1 LAQVSG
7 DWLAIREASHFLG
20 VHIGTVR
27 EWADA
32 GVIASYRTPGGHR
45 RFSLSDLQKFLEQ
58 RRKSSIKEPTH
69 AESALKRVRV
79 ELQRVRG
86 ELQAHPHSDWLQPSQ
101 TLADTTDR
109 AQQRE
114 FGQRLLSFVVAFAE
128 EPSQREQLLT
138 EGRRVAQDYGRTLVA
153 SGFSAG
159 NAARATIHFRQ
170 LILKTVLEGQLGA
183 RTGDEEDARLFQ
195 RVSSFIDEILL
206 AIVESYP

>member
-1 LAQVSG
+1 MAQVSG

-45 RFSLSDLQKFLEQ
+45 RFSLSDLQKFLDQ
-58 RRKSSIKEPTH
+58 QRKSSIKAPTP

-86 ELQAHPHSDWLQPSQ
+86 EMHSHPHSDWLQPSQ
-101 TLADTTDR
+101 ALADTPDR

-183 RTGDEEDARLFQ
+183 RTGD
-195 RVSSFIDEILL
+195 
-206 AIVESYP
+206 